1 MPDLYPKIEPF
12 EHGMLDVGE
21 GHRLYWE
28 VCGNPQGIPAV
39 VLHGGPG
46 SGCTPDVRRFFDSA
60 RYRVVLFDQRNAGR
74 STPHASDPETDLA
87 TNTTA
92 HLIADM
98 ETLRTHLRIEHWL
111 IFGSSWGT
119 TLGLAYA
126 QAHPQRVSAMVLS
139 SVTTTRRSEIHWL
152 YHEAGRYFPEDW
164 ARFRA
169 GADGPDLVEAYAL
182 RLNDPDA
189 SVREKAAR
197 DWCDWEDAVVSTVP
211 GRRPSPRYADPH
223 FRMGFARIVTHYFRN
238 GAWLEEG
245 ALIRN
250 AHKLAGIPGVL
261 IHGRLDLG
269 SPIDTAYA
277 LSKAWPGSELVVV
290 HDAGHELRTSGM
302 RDSIL
307 AALERFATAP
317 PSSCR

>member
-1 MPDLYPKIEPF
+1 MPDLYPKIEPH

-21 GHRLYWE
+21 DNRLYWE
-28 VCGNPQGIPAV
+28 VCGNPHGTPAV

-46 SGCTPDVRRFFDSA
+46 SGCTEDVRRFFDPA
-60 RYRVVLFDQRNAGR
+60 RTRVVLFDQRNAGR
-74 STPHASDPETDLA
+74 STPHAGDVATDLS

-98 ETLRTHLRIEHWL
+98 ERLRAHLRIERWL

-119 TLGLAYA
+119 TLALAYA
-126 QAHPQRVSAMVLS
+126 QTHRDRVRAMVLS

-169 GADGPDLVEAYAL
+169 GAGPGATDLVEAYARL
-182 RLNDPDA
+182 LNDPET
-189 SVREKAAR
+189 REKAAR
-197 DWCDWEDAVVSTVP
+197 DWCDWEDAVVSTAP
-211 GRRPSPRYADPH
+211 NRKPHPRYADPR
-223 FRMGFARIVTHYFRN
+223 FRLGFARIVTHYFRN

-245 ALIRN
+245 ALIRD

-269 SPIDTAYA
+269 SPIDTAWE
-277 LSKAWPGSELVVV
+277 LSRAWPGSELVIV
-290 HDAGHELRTSGM
+290 HDAGHETRTPAM
-302 RDSIL
+302 RENIL
-307 AALERFATAP
+307 AALDRFA
-317 PSSCR
+317 R